1 MSKQDTLNNLIMY
14 NILVSELQCEILK
27 FLPVEE
33 IYKTIAILDKYHY
46 ELVNYN
52 YFFKILLKY
61 TYPKQKDIILDTDTK
76 NNFKKIHK
84 IMYRKFVTRLL
95 NIPTQQGNI
104 MDYTIVLPYNIIASL
119 LNLPMLNYIYTDII
133 GYLRAYNYNFDRLIN
148 FEINEHNLYRVTLFV
163 NTNNS
168 ELFNN
173 IAPGEAIK
181 MNFDKLLTQIIPI
194 NIKNI
199 NEYKNIYNNIHIITL
214 QIYKNNINTYYSKI
228 NYEKSIAMTLFEEV
242 KNDFITKYC

>member
-1 MSKQDTLNNLIMY
+1 MSEQDIYNLITY
-14 NILVSELQCEILK
+14 NTLIGELQCEILK
-27 FLPVEE
+27 FLPVEQ
-33 IYKTIAILDKYHY
+33 IYKTIISLNKYHY
-46 ELVNYN
+46 DLVNNN
-52 YFFKILLKY
+52 YFFKKLLKY
-61 TYPKQKDIILDTDTK
+61 TYPKQKNIILDTNVKD
-76 NNFKKIHK
+76 NFKKIHK
-84 IMYRKFVTRLL
+84 IMYRKFITRLL
-95 NIPTQQGNI
+95 NIPTHIGNI
-104 MDYTIVLPYNIIASL
+104 MDYTIILPYNIIASL

-148 FEINEHNLYRVTLFV
+148 FELDEHNLYRVTLFA

-173 IAPGEAIK
+173 IAPGGTIK
-181 MNFDKLLTQIIPI
+181 MNFDKLLTQIIPL

-214 QIYKNNINTYYSKI
+214 QIYKNNMNIYYSKI

-242 KNDFITKYC
+242 KNDYITKYC